1 MKINGMNGTDTQA
14 GTIGMAQADDP
25 VGKNIKNQIAF
36 AQKKLQELSSNKEMS
51 AEDKMK
57 KRQEIQQEI
66 TSLNQQLRQ
75 HQVEQR
81 KAKQSKDLAM
91 DDMLGGVQRVVKPG
105 QKKNGMSQANMQALI
120 SADASIQQAEIQG
133 SVATQMEGKAR
144 VLKSEIKMDSGRG
157 AGTGRKQEALADLEA
172 KAQAVSSDQI
182 AALAKAGR
190 DITESAEAGDERKKE
205 DTSDGLRGV
214 AETEETKKDR
224 DAETSV
230 PYPAVDVLL

>member
-1 MKINGMNGTDTQA
+1 MKINGMSGTDTQA
-14 GTIGMAQADDP
+14 GTIGMAQANDP
-25 VGKNIKNQIAF
+25 VGNNIKNQIAF

-81 KAKQSKDLAM
+81 KAKQSK

-205 DTSDGLRGV
+205 DTGDGLRGV